1 MVWWDVPRAGWVK
14 PVWGDRLTDR
24 VGVGVLTRVFPPG
37 LVDRVLVETGGV
49 EVRRRSLPSR
59 LVVYFVV
66 GMALFAES
74 SYEEVLRQLTEG
86 LSWSGV
92 GGGSGWVVPTKAA
105 IFRARSR
112 LGVAPLRGL
121 FEGACRPLA
130 GSSTRGAFYRGL
142 RLLSV
147 DGTCLDVADTP
158 ANSAAFGRPGSHLRV
173 GGGAFPQLRL
183 AGVCEVGTHAIVDAA
198 MGPYATSERV
208 LAEGLLPRLP
218 AGSLCLADRGFY
230 GFERFRSAS
239 ESGAELLW
247 RVSTGV
253 RLPSERL
260 LADGSYL
267 SRLSGPRGGGA
278 REGLRVRV
286 IEYLLEPREAEEDA
300 VEQGES
306 DATVYRLVTT
316 LLDPEAAPA
325 HELARLYRQR
335 WEIETAFDELKTH
348 QRGPNIVLRSKTPDG
363 VLQEAYGLLLTHYA
377 IRRLMHDAA
386 LSADLDPDRISFLRS
401 LRAARRS
408 ARASTGFSPQEPR

>member
-1 MVWWDVPRAGWVK
+1 M
-14 PVWGDRLTDR
+14 
-24 VGVGVLTRVFPPG
+24 FPPG
-37 LVDRVLVETGGV
+37 LVDRVLVETGRV
-49 EVRRRSLPSR
+49 EARRRSLPSR

-66 GMALFAES
+66 GMALFSES

-92 GGGSGWVVPTKAA
+92 GGGGWVVPTKAA

-112 LGVAPLRGL
+112 LGVEPLQAL
-121 FEGACRPLA
+121 FEGACVPLA
-130 GSSTRGAFYRGL
+130 ASGTQGAFYRGL
-142 RLLSV
+142 RLVSI
-147 DGTCLDVADTP
+147 DGTCLDVADTSV
-158 ANSAAFGRPGSHLRV
+158 NDRAFGRPGSHRRV

-183 AGVCEVGTHAIVDAA
+183 VGVCELGTHAIVDAA
-198 MGPYATSERV
+198 FGSYGTSERV

-230 GFERFRSAS
+230 GFERFRMAS
-239 ESGAELLW
+239 EAGAELLW

-253 RLPSERL
+253 RLPSERVL
-260 LADGSYL
+260 SDGSFL
-267 SRLSGPRGGGA
+267 STLSSPKGGGA
-278 REGLRVRV
+278 SERLPVRV
-286 IEYLLEPREAEEDA
+286 IEYLLEPREAQEHTIEEGD
-300 VEQGES
+300 S

-316 LLDPEAAPA
+316 LLDPDAAPA
-325 HELARLYRQR
+325 HELARLYRER

-348 QRGPNIVLRSKTPDG
+348 QRGPGVVLRSKTPEG
-363 VLQEAYGLLLTHYA
+363 VMQEAYGLLLTHYA

-386 LSADLDPDRISFLRS
+386 LAADLDPDRISFLRS